1 VAFGD
6 SSTTVT
12 LTGAASERF
21 SAEYRTLQSRI
32 AQVKR
37 IKNMIPFPLSR
48 SFGIKPDW
56 NNEMSRFNIVTSML
70 LLLYETSV
78 KVYLDNVL
86 NKYYIVK
93 YEMNMY
99 NQFVIPAKA

>member
-1 VAFGD
+1 
-6 SSTTVT
+6 
-12 LTGAASERF
+12 
-21 SAEYRTLQSRI
+21 
-32 AQVKR
+32 
-37 IKNMIPFPLSR
+37 
-48 SFGIKPDW
+48 
-56 NNEMSRFNIVTSML
+56 ML